1 MKVLLDTC
9 VAPRAATLLR
19 SLGHD
24 VEHVGDWPE
33 DPGDVAIL
41 AHAHADGRVLVTL
54 DKDFGEL
61 VIVQGQPHAGVV
73 RLVDIPSRQ
82 QGDACAEV
90 LARFG
95 DELQA
100 GAIVTLDTRRVRIR
114 PPPGRET

>member
-33 DPGDVAIL
+33 D
-41 AHAHADGRVLVTL
+41 
-54 DKDFGEL
+54 
-61 VIVQGQPHAGVV
+61 
-73 RLVDIPSRQ
+73 
-82 QGDACAEV
+82 EV

-95 DELQA
+95 DE
-100 GAIVTLDTRRVRIR
+100 R
-114 PPPGRET
+114 